1 MGESA
6 LTAINRVLEL
16 LEAGE
21 WVNFNNVAE
30 KAELSESETET
41 VLNFLNRF
49 SFIDLDE
56 KQKRVKATPSM
67 LKFLRSIRQIGKT
80 GS

>member
-1 MGESA
+1 MGSA

-30 KAELSESETET
+30 KAGLSESETEM

-67 LKFLRSIRQIGKT
+67 LKFLRSIKQIGKT
-80 GS
+80 ES